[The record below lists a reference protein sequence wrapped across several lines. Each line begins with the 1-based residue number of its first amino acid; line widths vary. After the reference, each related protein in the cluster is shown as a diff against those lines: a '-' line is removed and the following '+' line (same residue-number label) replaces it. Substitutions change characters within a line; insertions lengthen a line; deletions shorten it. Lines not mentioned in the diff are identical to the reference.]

1 MKEFLQ
7 DIAKGTSDKFTCR
20 LPCTQVRYEARPSY
34 VHGHFPQA
42 QFNHTPVF
50 FYYDAMVVR
59 TTEEVPV
66 YDVARLVSAVGGSL
80 GLLLGFSVLTTG
92 REGIAM
98 IARKWK

>member
-50 FYYDAMVVR
+50 FYYDTMVVR

-98 IARKWK
+98 VASKWK